1 MFQTKSKILQNNCI
15 NKLAIGD
22 CCLLNQCKCYETKTD
37 NNQVFDN
44 SLSGILA
51 RDIFSES
58 NSKEE
63 DGIGHYRLG

>member
-1 MFQTKSKILQNNCI
+1 MFQIKSKILQNNCI

-37 NNQVFDN
+37 DNQISDN
-44 SLSGILA
+44 SLSGIFV
-51 RDIFSES
+51 RDVLSES

-63 DGIGHYRLG
+63 DRIGHYRLG